1 MKSIVSSKAFYKRNV
16 DCRVIASTMNT
27 DSTTSTRERLAE
39 IDAELE
45 ELRRQHA
52 DLRARWETEK
62 LHITTLRELKEQ
74 IERAR
79 QDAAEAERQG
89 DYGRVAE
96 LRYGTILELERKLNE
111 ANARLAEI
119 QSKGAML
126 KEEISANDIAEVVA
140 KWTGIPVQRMLQTER
155 ERLLTIEKTLHERV
169 IGQEEAVS
177 AVANAIRRS
186 RSGLADAKRPI
197 GSFIFLGTTGVGKTE
212 MARALAEYLFDS
224 ESALVR
230 IDMSEYMEKHAVS
243 RLIGA
248 PPGYVG
254 YEEGGQLTEAIRR
267 RPYAVVLLDEIEKAH
282 LDVFNILLQVL
293 DDGRLTDGQG
303 RVVDFRN
310 TIIIMTSNLGTEIMQ
325 ERLTSITAEN
335 RDEVMSRL
343 RLDII
348 DLLKR
353 KLRPEFINRVDEI
366 ILFKPLVQSE
376 IDKIT
381 RLQLKAVED
390 RLRELGIG
398 LHVTPQALEWL
409 AKRGYDAQY
418 GARPLK
424 RVIQRYVADPLAI
437 KVLSAEVRSGESIVL
452 DSDDNGQ
459 MVFTVVSDATKT

>member
-1 MKSIVSSKAFYKRNV
+1 M
-16 DCRVIASTMNT
+16 TT
-27 DSTTSTRERLAE
+27 DPSASTRERLAE
-39 IDAELE
+39 IDAELDD
-45 ELRRQHA
+45 LRRQHA

-62 LHITTLRELKEQ
+62 LHITTLRQIKEQ

-79 QDAAEAERQG
+79 LDAAEAERQG

-96 LRYGTILELERKLNE
+96 LRYGAILELERKLEE
-111 ANARLAEI
+111 ANKELAEI

-126 KEEISANDIAEVVA
+126 KEEISSSDIAEVVA

-155 ERLLTIEKTLHERV
+155 DRLLTIEHSLQERV
-169 IGQEEAVS
+169 VGQQEAVS

-224 ESALVR
+224 EASLVR

-267 RPYAVVLLDEIEKAH
+267 RPYAVILLDEIEKAH

-325 ERLTSITAEN
+325 DRLSSITEDN
-335 RDEVMSRL
+335 RDAVMSHL
-343 RLDII
+343 RLEII

-353 KLRPEFINRVDEI
+353 RLRPEFINRVDEI

-376 IDKIT
+376 IDLIT
-381 RLQLKAVED
+381 KLQLKSVED
-390 RLRELGIG
+390 RLKELGIG
-398 LHVTPQALEWL
+398 LRVTPHALEWL
-409 AKRGYDAQY
+409 AKRGYDSQY

-459 MVFTVVSDATKT
+459 MMFTVVSDVNQP

>member
-1 MKSIVSSKAFYKRNV
+1 M
-16 DCRVIASTMNT
+16 TT
-27 DSTTSTRERLAE
+27 DPSASTRERLAE

-62 LHITTLRELKEQ
+62 LHITTLRQIKEQ

-79 QDAAEAERQG
+79 LDAADAERQG

-96 LRYGTILELERKLNE
+96 LRYGAILELERKLEE
-111 ANARLAEI
+111 ANKELAEI

-126 KEEISANDIAEVVA
+126 KEEISSSDIAEVVA

-155 ERLLTIEKTLHERV
+155 DRLLTIEHSLQERV
-169 IGQEEAVS
+169 VGQQEAVS

-224 ESALVR
+224 EASLVR

-267 RPYAVVLLDEIEKAH
+267 RPYAVILLDEIEKAH

-325 ERLTSITAEN
+325 DRLTSITEDN
-335 RDEVMSRL
+335 RDAVMSHL
-343 RLDII
+343 RLEII

-353 KLRPEFINRVDEI
+353 RLRPEFINRVDEI

-376 IDKIT
+376 IDLIT
-381 RLQLKAVED
+381 KLQLKSVED
-390 RLRELGIG
+390 RLKEIGIG
-398 LHVTPQALEWL
+398 LRVTPHALEWL
-409 AKRGYDAQY
+409 AKRGYDSQY

-459 MVFTVVSDATKT
+459 MMFTVVSDVNQP

>member
-1 MKSIVSSKAFYKRNV
+1 M
-16 DCRVIASTMNT
+16 TT
-27 DSTTSTRERLAE
+27 DPSASTRERLAE

-62 LHITTLRELKEQ
+62 LHITTLRQIKEQ

-79 QDAAEAERQG
+79 LDAADAERQG

-96 LRYGTILELERKLNE
+96 LRYGAILELERKLEE
-111 ANARLAEI
+111 ANKELAEI

-126 KEEISANDIAEVVA
+126 KEEISSSDIAEVVA

-155 ERLLTIEKTLHERV
+155 DRLLTIEHSLQERV
-169 IGQEEAVS
+169 VGQQEAVS

-224 ESALVR
+224 EASLVR

-267 RPYAVVLLDEIEKAH
+267 RPYAVILLDEIEKAH

-325 ERLTSITAEN
+325 DRLTSITEDN
-335 RDEVMSRL
+335 RDDVMSHL
-343 RLDII
+343 RLEII

-353 KLRPEFINRVDEI
+353 RLRPEFINRVDEI

-376 IDKIT
+376 IDLIT
-381 RLQLKAVED
+381 KLQLKSVED
-390 RLRELGIG
+390 RLKEIGIG
-398 LHVTPQALEWL
+398 LRVTPHALEWL
-409 AKRGYDAQY
+409 AKRGYDSQY

-459 MVFTVVSDATKT
+459 MMFTVVSDVNQL

>member
-1 MKSIVSSKAFYKRNV
+1 
-16 DCRVIASTMNT
+16 MNT

>member
-1 MKSIVSSKAFYKRNV
+1 MTNAPTS
-16 DCRVIASTMNT
+16 
-27 DSTTSTRERLAE
+27 STRQRRAE
-39 IDAELE
+39 IDAELDD
-45 ELRRQHA
+45 LRRQHA

-79 QDAAEAERQG
+79 HDAAEAERQG

-96 LRYGTILELERKLNE
+96 LRYGTILELQGRLDV
-111 ANARLAEI
+111 ANTQLAEL
-119 QSKGAML
+119 QSQGAML
-126 KEEISANDIAEVVA
+126 KEEISSSDIAEVVA

-155 ERLLTIEKTLHERV
+155 DRLLMIEQHIQERV
-169 IGQEEAVS
+169 IGQQEAVS

-186 RSGLADAKRPI
+186 RSGLSDAKRPI

-212 MARALAEYLFDS
+212 MARALAEFLFDS
-224 ESALVR
+224 ETAMVR
-230 IDMSEYMEKHAVS
+230 VDMSEYMEKHSVS

-254 YEEGGQLTEAIRR
+254 YEEGGQLTEAVRR
-267 RPYAVVLLDEIEKAH
+267 RPYAVILLDEIEKAH
-282 LDVFNILLQVL
+282 PDVFNVLLQVL

-310 TIIIMTSNLGTEIMQ
+310 AIIIMTSNLGTEIMQ
-325 ERLTSITAEN
+325 DRLTSITEEN
-335 RDEVMSRL
+335 RDDVMAGL
-343 RLDII
+343 RMDII

-353 KLRPEFINRVDEI
+353 RLRPEFINRVDEI

-376 IDKIT
+376 IDRIAG
-381 RLQLKAVED
+381 LQLKAVEQ
-390 RLRELGIG
+390 RLHELGIG
-398 LHVTPQALEWL
+398 LRVTPQALEWI

-459 MVFTVVSDATKT
+459 MMFTVILDSNKP

>member
-1 MKSIVSSKAFYKRNV
+1 M
-16 DCRVIASTMNT
+16 TT
-27 DSTTSTRERLAE
+27 DPSASTRERLAE
-39 IDAELE
+39 IDAELDD
-45 ELRRQHA
+45 LRRQHA

-62 LHITTLRELKEQ
+62 LHITTLRQIKEQ

-79 QDAAEAERQG
+79 LDAAEAERQG

-96 LRYGTILELERKLNE
+96 LRYGAILELERKLEE
-111 ANARLAEI
+111 ANKELAEI

-126 KEEISANDIAEVVA
+126 KEEISSSDIAEVVA
-140 KWTGIPVQRMLQTER
+140 KWTGIPVHRMLQTER
-155 ERLLTIEKTLHERV
+155 DRLLTIEHSLQERV
-169 IGQEEAVS
+169 VGQQEAVS

-224 ESALVR
+224 EASLVR

-267 RPYAVVLLDEIEKAH
+267 RPYAVILLDEIEKAH

-325 ERLTSITAEN
+325 DRLSSITEDN
-335 RDEVMSRL
+335 RDAVMSHL
-343 RLDII
+343 RLEII

-353 KLRPEFINRVDEI
+353 RLRPEFINRVDEI

-376 IDKIT
+376 IDLIT
-381 RLQLKAVED
+381 KLQLKSVED
-390 RLRELGIG
+390 RLKELGIG
-398 LHVTPQALEWL
+398 LRVTPHALEWL
-409 AKRGYDAQY
+409 AKRGYDSQY

-459 MVFTVVSDATKT
+459 MMFTVVSDVNQP